1 MRFSRLSLIALLT
14 ASVNPLVWP
23 LTARAEAATEATAT
37 PEKSAEVLPAITVST
52 VSTREL
58 TDIVLASGL
67 ISAVE
72 EVQVAPLIEGQQI
85 EAVLVDVGDKV
96 TAGQVLA
103 RLSPSSLELQQ
114 SQLEAQVA
122 SAKAQVA
129 QAEASLVEAQSTAD
143 EANRV
148 NERAK
153 ALRAQG
159 TASQAAADQAAAAA
173 TSANA
178 GVLVARQ
185 QLESAKANQTL
196 AEAQRSNIELQLAR
210 AEVKAPV
217 SGEITA
223 RNAKIGAIAS
233 AAGDPMFTI
242 IRDGALELRAD
253 VAERDV
259 MRLQPG
265 QTATLTLSG
274 SAEGLVGTVRLV
286 EPVIDPLSR
295 LGRAR
300 IGLPVGSAVRSGM
313 FAEASIVIARRS
325 VVAVPVTAVGS
336 AEGETTV
343 MRVRD
348 GAVDRV
354 KITTGI
360 RDAGWVE
367 VLTGL
372 ASGDTIVTKAGAFVR
387 PGDRIN
393 PIPADAGTN

>member
-1 MRFSRLSLIALLT
+1 MRFAKQLSLIALLA
-14 ASVNPLVWP
+14 ASTPAALW
-23 LTARAEAATEATAT
+23 AEAATEAA
-37 PEKSAEVLPAITVST
+37 PQSPAADVLPAITVST
-52 VSTREL
+52 VALREL
-58 TDIVLASGL
+58 TDVVLASGL
-67 ISAVE
+67 ITAVD

-85 EAVLVDVGDKV
+85 ETVLVDVGDMV
-96 TAGQVLA
+96 TEGQVLA
-103 RLSPSSLELQQ
+103 RLSPSSLELQK
-114 SQLEAQVA
+114 SQLQAQVA
-122 SAKAQVA
+122 SARAQVA
-129 QAEASLVEAQSTAD
+129 QAEAALVEAQSNAD

-178 GVLVARQ
+178 GVLVATQ

-196 AEAQRSNIELQLAR
+196 AEAQEANVELQLAR
-210 AEVKAPV
+210 AEVRAPV
-217 SGEITA
+217 SGEVTG

-259 MRLQPG
+259 MRLQIG
-265 QTATLTLSG
+265 QTATLSMAG
-274 SAEGLVGTVRLV
+274 SAQPLTGTLRLV
-286 EPVIDPLSR
+286 EPVIDPVSR

-300 IGLPVGSAVRSGM
+300 IALPVGSPIRSGM
-313 FAEASIVIARRS
+313 FAEATVLIAKHQAT
-325 VVAVPVTAVGS
+325 AVPVTAVGS

-348 GAVDRV
+348 GMVERV
-354 KITTGI
+354 QIVTGI
-360 RDAGWVE
+360 RDGGWVE
-367 VLTGL
+367 VLSGL
-372 ASGDTIVTKAGAFVR
+372 AAGDTIVTKAGAFVR
-387 PGDRIN
+387 AGDRIN